1 MGVLF
6 GYFFIF
12 FVFVLV
18 SVQWVRE
25 SISRSVS
32 QSVSQ
37 PSVSQSVGL
46 PNELSVSRSVKRS
59 VSPNKG
65 GGVFSICGEPDS
77 PHEGAC
83 LSLRHM
89 LSRNHH
95 MRGKFSMC
103 DKAEWFIMNRC
114 RRMGG
119 GGVLGYMMNRN
130 RQMMGA
136 CSMCIMNWT
145 HQTRGQRV

>member
-1 MGVLF
+1 MGVLC

-65 GGVFSICGEPDS
+65 A
-77 PHEGAC
+77 AC
-83 LSLRHM
+83 LAYVVNRTRHM
-89 LSRNHH
+89 R
-95 MRGKFSMC
+95 
-103 DKAEWFIMNRC
+103 A
-114 RRMGG
+114 
-119 GGVLGYMMNRN
+119 
-130 RQMMGA
+130 
-136 CSMCIMNWT
+136 
-145 HQTRGQRV
+145 RVSV